1 MKQPG
6 GYFFCQTTRMV
17 PLDGDRYA
25 PTASGMLVTMINS
38 SRAILAKPKRADP
51 PLHRY
56 RSTGS
61 PRDLTRPIRVGRTSR
76 ITRLLI
82 ADGQEL
88 IRLGL
93 RAMLADES
101 GLSIRGEAGT
111 LAEMVAETQRVRPD
125 LVLLD
130 AHLSGGS
137 AAEACQLLLKANSR
151 IRILIM
157 TQERNTT
164 VLRKALKAGAHGL
177 VSKDSCQ
184 AELLQA
190 IHLVTRGDADLKSAG
205 ENRGS
210 TVQRRDG
217 TRTPHSKLSLLSPQ
231 ERRILPLLVEGKTN
245 HEIGLELTLAK
256 VTVKNYIAN
265 MFKKLNIGRRSQAVA
280 VYLQTQVQGMHG
292 SH

>member
-1 MKQPG
+1 MID
-6 GYFFCQTTRMV
+6 
-17 PLDGDRYA
+17 PLPRHLEVLA
-25 PTASGMLVTMINS
+25 TMINS
-38 SRAILAKPKRADP
+38 SPAMVAKPKRADP

-56 RSTGS
+56 RNTGS
-61 PRDLTRPIRVGRTSR
+61 QRDFTRSIRVGRTSR

-88 IRLGL
+88 IRWGL

-111 LAEMVAETQRVRPD
+111 LAEMVAETRRVRPD

-130 AHLSGGS
+130 AHLPGGS
-137 AAEACQLLLKANSR
+137 AAEACRLLLKARSR

-164 VLRKALKAGAHGL
+164 VFRKALKAGAHGL
-177 VSKDSCQ
+177 VYKDSGH
-184 AELLQA
+184 AELLRA
-190 IHLVTRGDADLKSAG
+190 IHLVTLSDANLNSMEESRVSDVL
-205 ENRGS
+205 
-210 TVQRRDG
+210 RRDG
-217 TRTPHSKLSLLSPQ
+217 TRTLRSKLSLLSPQ
-231 ERRILPLLVEGKTN
+231 ERRILPLLAEGKTN
-245 HEIGLELTLAK
+245 HEIGLELKLAK

-280 VYLQTQVQGMHG
+280 VYLQAQVQGMRG